1 MPAPQGKPTGR
12 RHLITVQRK
21 TVTIDAYGGEVET
34 WNFYTREYAQISYGT
49 GAEQRNAAQEGASLP
64 ATFRFAWT
72 PDLAAAQPLDRLLF
86 SASGEV
92 ADQVWDITA
101 VNPLGFNQGVSIT
114 ATRAA

>member
-1 MPAPQGKPTGR
+1 MAAPQGKPTGR
-12 RHLITVQRK
+12 KHLFTVQRK
-21 TVTIDAYGGEVET
+21 TVTTDDFGGEVET
-34 WNFYTREYAQISYGT
+34 WNFHTQEYAKISYGA
-49 GAEQRNAAQEGASLP
+49 GAEQRNAAQEGGSLP

-72 PDLAAAQPLDRLLF
+72 PDLAAVKPLDRLVF
-86 SASGEV
+86 SAPGEV